1 MSSVQNLEIWQN
13 CWTPARSD
21 EFVTGKIWLTVDFRS
36 TAAEIQ
42 QIVNQI
48 NFTINFTT
56 HFGPTAAE
64 IEQIVKLIANIKRNI

>member
-1 MSSVQNLEIWQN
+1 MSSVQNLEISQN

-21 EFVTGKIWLTVDFRS
+21 EFFTGKIWLTVDFRS
-36 TAAEIQ
+36 TAAEFQ